1 MRLDHHYF
9 HYLWPHAGRDSADS
23 RLRES
28 RSKLGE
34 RARLGFDKRARS
46 SRHQKISGGD
56 SGGATP
62 DPISNSEVKSSRADG
77 TAGETLWE
85 SRSPPG
91 LFSLIWEPSE
101 GSHIPSLDGARPAQP
116 AGSPCDYGRKASPS
130 CLFLGGE
137 LPLLVGPTSQASQ
150 FAPKVLGDEMLQA
163 VVRPVQAAPLAVD
176 LAARLLAFFQLAQV
190 LRQPG

>member
-1 MRLDHHYF
+1 METLQGVELTGTNRPCGLITIIFTVSVVDGNPERVPTPSRDGA
-9 HYLWPHAGRDSADS
+9 LPAKPAGSPRGFGETLQGFRRGGADS

-34 RARLGFDKRARS
+34 RARLGFDKRARG
-46 SRHQKISGGD
+46 SRHQKVSGGN

-91 LFSLIWEPSE
+91 LFSRQE
-101 GSHIPSLDGARPAQP
+101 GIP
-116 AGSPCDYGRKASPS
+116 
-130 CLFLGGE
+130 FLPFLWCG
-137 LPLLVGPTSQASQ
+137 LVLLVGPASQPSQ
-150 FAPKVLGDEMLQA
+150 FASKVLGDEVLQA
-163 VVRPVQAAPLAVD
+163 VVRPV
-176 LAARLLAFFQLAQV
+176 
-190 LRQPG
+190 

>member
-1 MRLDHHYF
+1 VETLQGVELTGTNRPCGLITIIFTVFEMGTPKGFPYPPAMVRCRRS
-9 HYLWPHAGRDSADS
+9 WQAPHAGRDSADS

-34 RARLGFDKRARS
+34 RARLGFYKRARS
-46 SRHQKISGGD
+46 SRHQKISGGN

-91 LFSLIWEPSE
+91 LFSRQE
-101 GSHIPSLDGARPAQP
+101 GIPFLPFLC
-116 AGSPCDYGRKASPS
+116 AGYS
-130 CLFLGGE
+130 CL
-137 LPLLVGPTSQASQ
+137 
-150 FAPKVLGDEMLQA
+150 
-163 VVRPVQAAPLAVD
+163 
-176 LAARLLAFFQLAQV
+176 LAALPSRASSRPKCWAMRCS
-190 LRQPG
+190 RQ